1 MTTVLVVEDD
11 KQLANALVGELAR
24 LGHEVLLATSTR
36 DALDLLFSEDVA
48 ILLTDLR
55 MSGRDGIELIEEARA
70 ASPHTRSILMSAYAT
85 AKDYKLAVELGAVD
99 VLTKPFTP
107 SDLEQAISRALE
119 CHDGF
124 RGDVHGFALS
134 DLLQMFHQA
143 RRSLTVHVDDAN
155 GAVYLDKGIVV
166 HATCGLLRGEEALR
180 ALLRR
185 HSGSI
190 RTSPFVEGEQTIHTK
205 LDALLLELAVSE
217 DEHRRSIDPLT
228 GEAGP
233 VPTLDLAGDLGI
245 SAVPSIPPPSAEPDP
260 ELTDVF
266 GVDTTPYEA
275 QPLPARGGEPVAPRA
290 KLPAGSPTPDDPW
303 GSDPHVD
310 PTSPIPPPIAAAAPA
325 PPAASA
331 PTTPPSPEDHP
342 DASASPPSVPDAPP
356 TETRP
361 GAAVGGASVRAARAS
376 APRAH
381 IAEDPAEVT
390 VTAAAP
396 ASRAP
401 SAVMPIVEELPPS
414 RAGRW
419 AALAAALVVVI
430 GGAVWFGS
438 GGEAPTP
445 LDVTAGAPERAS
457 AAENEAARA
466 RGGEAPQAS
475 IPPARAPERP
485 AERDAPAT
493 AATPPPVTAAPA
505 PAPRAATPRTAAAP
519 ARPAPARP
527 TAPRSTSKPI
537 AAAAGDVDTVVPT
550 PSATPSDAALPE
562 IPPSPPPP
570 VAPTRPRLGI
580 IDDKKPTIGVLD
592 DDTSKP
598 NVGTIEDESP

>member
-24 LGHEVLLATSTR
+24 LGHEALLATSTR

-166 HATCGLLRGEEALR
+166 HATCGLQRGEDALR
-180 ALLRR
+180 TLLRR

-190 RTSPFVEGEQTIHTK
+190 RTSPFIEGEQTIRTK

-217 DEHRRSIDPLT
+217 DEHRRSIDPVT
-228 GEAGP
+228 GEARP

-245 SAVPSIPPPSAEPDP
+245 IAAPSSPPPSAEPDP

-266 GVDTTPYEA
+266 GVNTTPYEA
-275 QPLPARGGEPVAPRA
+275 QALPAQHAEPAAPRA
-290 KLPAGSPTPDDPW
+290 KPPAASPAPDDPW
-303 GSDPHVD
+303 HSDAHVD
-310 PTSPIPPPIAAAAPA
+310 PTSPIPPPPAAAAPPPPPAAPPLAEAPPLAPPQSAAVDA
-325 PPAASA
+325 PPAHPRGAA
-331 PTTPPSPEDHP
+331 PT
-342 DASASPPSVPDAPP
+342 
-356 TETRP
+356 
-361 GAAVGGASVRAARAS
+361 
-376 APRAH
+376 AH
-381 IAEDPAEVT
+381 THVAEDPAEVT
-390 VTAAAP
+390 VTTVAP
-396 ASRAP
+396 TPHTSRM
-401 SAVMPIVEELPPS
+401 VDPIVEELPPS

-419 AALAAALVVVI
+419 AAAAAVLALVI
-430 GGAVWFGS
+430 GGAVWLASAGDD
-438 GGEAPTP
+438 PTP
-445 LDVTAGAPERAS
+445 LDVAAPTR
-457 AAENEAARA
+457 AAEASPELADEAVAPPSEPAVAVPSPAEAA
-466 RGGEAPQAS
+466 PS
-475 IPPARAPERP
+475 TPT
-485 AERDAPAT
+485 AELT
-493 AATPPPVTAAPA
+493 
-505 PAPRAATPRTAAAP
+505 PAPRSAPTAAREP
-519 ARPAPARP
+519 ARPAVSRPAVSRPTAARP
-527 TAPRSTSKPI
+527 TTAKPANTPEPTAVTAVAPPP
-537 AAAAGDVDTVVPT
+537 APT
-550 PSATPSDAALPE
+550 LPE
-562 IPPSPPPP
+562 IPPSAPPA
-570 VAPTRPRLGI
+570 APARPKLGI
-580 IDDKKPTIGVLD
+580 IDDSKPSVGVID

-598 NVGTIEDESP
+598 NIGTIEDESP